1 MFCLKFNTP
10 IKLHYAMT
18 GVRYN
23 TDARGRKTEVII
35 DLKKHGQIVE
45 DILDALLVEER
56 LNEESIPFEE
66 FIQQLKAEGK
76 FDE

>member
-1 MFCLKFNTP
+1 
-10 IKLHYAMT
+10 MT

-23 TDARGRKTEVII
+23 TDEQGQKTEVII

-45 DILDALLVEER
+45 DILDILLVEER
-56 LNEESIPFEE
+56 INEESIPFEE
-66 FIQQLKAEGK
+66 FVQQLKAEGK